1 MENQNTDS
9 TTLINEYISHLSKKY
24 TALVLDTIM
33 LETRLNIVVKEKEI
47 LYNENETL
55 KQKLNTY
62 INKSKKQ
69 EDINNK
75 QKLWIF
81 SN

>member
-24 TALVLDTIM
+24 TALILDIIM
-33 LETRLNIVVKEKEI
+33 LENRLNIVVKEKEI

-62 INKSKKQ
+62 INKNKKQ
-69 EDINNK
+69 EDINVSTN
-75 QKLWIF
+75 
-81 SN
+81 SNSN

>member
-69 EDINNK
+69 EDINVSTN
-75 QKLWIF
+75 
-81 SN
+81 SNSY

>member
-24 TALVLDTIM
+24 TAFILDIIM

-69 EDINNK
+69 EDINVSTN
-75 QKLWIF
+75 
-81 SN
+81 SNSN

>member
-1 MENQNTDS
+1 MENQNTDN
-9 TTLINEYISHLSKKY
+9 TTFINEYISHLSKKY
-24 TALVLDTIM
+24 TALILDVIM

-62 INKSKKQ
+62 VSKNKKQ
-69 EDINNK
+69 EDINVSTN
-75 QKLWIF
+75 
-81 SN
+81 SNSN

>member
-1 MENQNTDS
+1 MENQNTVS

-69 EDINNK
+69 EDINVSTN
-75 QKLWIF
+75 
-81 SN
+81 SNSN

>member
-55 KQKLNTY
+55 KQKLTTY

-69 EDINNK
+69 EDINVSTN
-75 QKLWIF
+75 
-81 SN
+81 SNSN